1 MKHLVGSS
9 SMGIGISA
17 FGIVFGAALVGCPEQ
32 KTDTHATSEPSKPAV
47 TAAATAKPAAVDIDP
62 ALVKAFGALPDVFE
76 SKENPVT
83 EEKVSLGKEL
93 FYDVRIGSGDVSCN
107 SCHGLDTY
115 GVDNK
120 KVSEGH
126 KKKLGT
132 RNSPSVYNAAGHFVQ
147 FWDGRE
153 PTVEA
158 QALKPILNPD
168 EMAMPAEKDVLA
180 AIKKDATYAEKFKKA
195 FPGDKDPV
203 SFANL
208 AKAIGAFERK
218 LVTPAKW
225 DRFAK
230 GDKTAMSADEKA
242 GFKKF
247 VEVGCVSCHTGPQF
261 GGIMYQKLGLV
272 IPWPKQD
279 DLGRFKVTNKEEDKM
294 MFKVPS
300 LRNIEKTAP
309 YFHDGSSSDL
319 GEVTKLMAKHQL
331 GKDIS
336 DADTASIST
345 FLKALTGDIPKDL
358 IAPPAKT
365 GSQPTNLTKK

>member
-1 MKHLVGSS
+1 MKG
-9 SMGIGISA
+9 SMGLGVT
-17 FGIVFGAALVGCPEQ
+17 GIVFGLLLAGCPEEKKDAQ
-32 KTDTHATSEPSKPAV
+32 GTTESSKTAAPPA

-62 ALVKAFGALPDVFE
+62 ALVKAFGALPDVFD

-83 EEKVSLGKEL
+83 DDKVALGKEL
-93 FYDVRIGSGDVSCN
+93 FFDVRMGSGDVSCN

-126 KKKLGT
+126 KKKLGA

-168 EMAMPAEKDVLA
+168 EMAMPAEKDVLT

-195 FPGDKDPV
+195 FPGDKDPMT
-203 SFANL
+203 FANIG
-208 AKAIGAFERK
+208 KAIGAFERK

-309 YFHDGSSSDL
+309 YFHDGSTADL
-319 GEVTKLMAKHQL
+319 GEATKLMAKHQL

-336 DADTASIST
+336 DADTNSIVT

-358 IAPPAKT
+358 VAPPAKT
-365 GSQPTNLTKK
+365 GAQPTNLTKK